1 MENRIV
7 EVKGTTGSG
16 FSLVIN
22 AYIEKA
28 IKENKVLI
36 LTDTPDDFV
45 DFEKENLTLITDDY
59 EQVSFFHKKIEA
71 QVIYIQNYQGLLDKL
86 DRVFGKRG
94 VEVFKRELLELQ
106 KISNIMVITSN

>member
-28 IKENKVLI
+28 LKENKVLI
-36 LTDTPDDFV
+36 LTDTPNDF
-45 DFEKENLTLITDDY
+45 DNFEKENLTLITDDY
-59 EQVSFFHKKIEA
+59 EQVSFFYKKIEA

-106 KISNIMVITSN
+106 KISNIMLITSN

>member
-36 LTDTPDDFV
+36 LTDTPNDF
-45 DFEKENLTLITDDY
+45 DNFEKENLTLITDDY
-59 EQVSFFHKKIEA
+59 EQVSFFYKKIEA

-86 DRVFGKRG
+86 DRIFGKRG
-94 VEVFKRELLELQ
+94 VAVFKRELLELQ
-106 KISNIMVITSN
+106 KKSNMIIITSN

>member
-28 IKENKVLI
+28 LKENKVLI
-36 LTDTPDDFV
+36 LTDTPNDF
-45 DFEKENLTLITDDY
+45 DNFEKENLTLITDDY
-59 EQVSFFHKKIEA
+59 EQVSFFYKKIEA